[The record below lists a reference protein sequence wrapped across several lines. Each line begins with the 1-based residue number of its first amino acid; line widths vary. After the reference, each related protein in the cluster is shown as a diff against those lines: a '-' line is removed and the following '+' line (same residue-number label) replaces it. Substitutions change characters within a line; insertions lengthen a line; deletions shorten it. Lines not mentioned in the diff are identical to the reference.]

1 MAQTPAWLRYANQGA
16 TRNLPLSPQLQ
27 SAFGGFLPQMG
38 VSMEVFSGGQP
49 AKGSGGARVGSVRH
63 DHGNAADVF
72 FYKDG
77 RKLDWANPN
86 DLPIFQDIVRQGKQA
101 GITGFGAGQ
110 GYMQP
115 GSMHVGFGTP
125 GVWGAG
131 GSGKNAPSWLTEAY
145 GGIGSQI
152 ASQVPAQLQQSGTPA
167 PPMGEPITVG
177 DKQPT
182 GIMSAFAPTQTQQQ
196 PSLIGGM
203 PDIAKGNYL
212 DGANQMFGSMSAGN
226 GQQQIPQ
233 APAMQLAP
241 VQGPSSQQA
250 TALANYVQSLLGK
263 KVANG

>member
-1 MAQTPAWLRYANQGA
+1 MVQTPAWLRYANQGA

-27 SAFGGFLPQMG
+27 TAFGGFLPQMG

-49 AKGSGGARVGSVRH
+49 AKGSGGSRVGSVRH

-77 RKLDWANPN
+77 RRLDWANPN

-145 GGIGSQI
+145 GGAGSQV
-152 ASQVPAQLQQSGTPA
+152 AAQSSSQQNGTPA
-167 PPMGEPITVG
+167 KPTESSLTVGEP
-177 DKQPT
+177 QSA
-182 GIMSAFAPTQTQQQ
+182 GIMSAFAATPTRQ
-196 PSLIGGM
+196 PPSFIGGV
-203 PDIAKGNYL
+203 DQIKNGNYL
-212 DGANQMFGSMSAGN
+212 DGAGQMFGSMAAGG

-233 APAMQLAP
+233 TPAMQLAP

-263 KVANG
+263 KVSNG